1 MTSHLKCIKLN
12 GKEIDINDLTIE
24 AINKCVDSSD
34 IVDIEID
41 NDITAMSLYG
51 VRFIFKGDKLSSF
64 LIMSSDSDYLGKV
77 VFVDS
82 YGNESDIQIRYDLMS
97 MIHFD
102 VNINVVKGKQVT
114 PYIDICDYDNL
125 GCKVTRNN
133 NGFTI
138 MYEVLNNNIMDNMFN
153 KLKALK
159 RKGGK
164 HCV

>member
-1 MTSHLKCIKLN
+1 MASHLKCIKLN
-12 GKEIDINDLTIE
+12 GKEIDVNDLTIE
-24 AINKCVDSSD
+24 ALNNCVDSSD
-34 IVDIEID
+34 IVDIEIN

-51 VRFIFKGDKLSSF
+51 IRFIFKGDKLSSF
-64 LIMSSDSDYLGKV
+64 LIMSSDNDYLGKV

-82 YGNESDIQIRYDLMS
+82 YDNESDIQIRYDLMS
-97 MIHFD
+97 MTLFD
-102 VNINVVKGKQVT
+102 VNINVVKGRQVT

-133 NGFTI
+133 NGLTI
-138 MYEVLNNNIMDNMFN
+138 MYEVLNSNIMDNMFN

-164 HCV
+164 QCI